1 MQILTFLGFTLLVAV
16 ISYVAT
22 RKTNENSSDGYFLGG
37 RSLTAGVIAGSLL
50 LTNLS
55 TEQIVGLN
63 GSAYQSGLSV
73 MVWETLAAIAM
84 IVTAMFLLP
93 RYLKGGLTTV
103 PGFLAK
109 RFDVTTKTL
118 TSVLF
123 LTGYVVVLLPV
134 ILYSGSIAISGM
146 FNVPELLGVT
156 HTQSIWICVW
166 GIGIIGSIYA
176 IFGGLK
182 AVVIS
187 DSINAIGLLI
197 GGILI
202 PIFGLMLV
210 GDGSILDGLS
220 TLTAE
225 NPEKFKSMG
234 GQTDPVPFYTIFT
247 GMMLV
252 QLFYWGTNQQIIQR
266 ALGAKNLKEGQKG
279 LLLAAFIKIL
289 GPIIVVL
296 PGLIAFHV
304 FQGSIEAAD
313 SAYPMLVK
321 KVLPEVWVGFFA
333 AVLFGAILSSFNSVL
348 NSSVTLFG
356 IDVYKEHLN
365 KDADEKTIVKYGK
378 MFGVILAIASMFIAP
393 LIANAGSLFDYLQE
407 INGIYSIP
415 ILTIIVVGYLTKRV
429 PAKAA
434 KIGLVLG
441 SLLYIVSQF
450 GLKPSFE
457 ASKLNANKEVLV
469 SLAENI
475 NVEVNS
481 LGNGAKEFK
490 LISDNV
496 QELKNAP
503 EITLDLVKRMS
514 GQLSKARS
522 YIFKEK
528 LNAKSATFL
537 KSADSFN
544 GKVSMLKTQA
554 YPHFL
559 DVMAILFLLNAGI
572 MLLIGKISPRKEP
585 YVQEYTQQVDIT
597 PWKYVKQ
604 VGIVISVLVILI
616 YIYFA

>member
-1 MQILTFLGFTLLVAV
+1 MQFLTFIGFTVLVAV
-16 ISYVAT
+16 ISYLKT
-22 RKTNENSSDGYFLGG
+22 RKTKESSSDGYFLGG

-73 MVWETLAAIAM
+73 MVWETLAAVAM

-123 LTGYVVVLLPV
+123 LSGYVVVLLPV
-134 ILYSGSIAISGM
+134 ILYSGSLAISGM
-146 FNVPELLGVT
+146 FDVPELLNVT

-176 IFGGLK
+176 VFGGLK
-182 AVVIS
+182 AVAIS
-187 DSINAIGLLI
+187 DSINALGLLI

-202 PIFGLMLV
+202 PIFGLMLI
-210 GDGSILDGLS
+210 GDGNILDGLS
-220 TLTAE
+220 TLTSE

-234 GQTDPVPFYTIFT
+234 GATDPVPFYTIFT

-279 LLLAAFIKIL
+279 LLLASFIKIL

-296 PGLIAFHV
+296 PGLIAYHI
-304 FQGSIEAAD
+304 FQGNLESAD

-321 KVLPEVWVGFFA
+321 KVLPNAWVGFFA

-348 NSSVTLFG
+348 NSSITLFG
-356 IDVYKEHLN
+356 IDVYKQHLN
-365 KDADEKTIVKYGK
+365 KDADEKTVVKYGK
-378 MFGVILAIASMFIAP
+378 LFGIALAIAAMFIAP
-393 LIANAGSLFDYLQE
+393 LIANAGSLFAYLQE

-429 PAKAA
+429 PAIAA
-434 KIGLVLG
+434 KIGLVSG
-441 SLLYIVSQF
+441 CLLYILSQF
-450 GLKPSFE
+450 ILQPYYVNKALANAEVSGITDE
-457 ASKLNANKEVLV
+457 AT
-469 SLAENI
+469 LA
-475 NVEVNS
+475 
-481 LGNGAKEFK
+481 
-490 LISDNV
+490 LI
-496 QELKNAP
+496 
-503 EITLDLVKRMS
+503 
-514 GQLSKARS
+514 KA
-522 YIFKEK
+522 
-528 LNAKSATFL
+528 
-537 KSADSFN
+537 
-544 GKVSMLKTQA
+544 QA

-559 DVMAILFLLNAGI
+559 DVMAILFVLNIVI
-572 MLLIGKISPRKEP
+572 MLIIGKLKPRKEP
-585 YVQEYTQQVDIT
+585 FVQEYTKQVDIT
-597 PWKYVKQ
+597 PWKYTKQ
-604 VGIVISVLVILI
+604 TGIAICIIVISV

>member
-1 MQILTFLGFTLLVAV
+1 MQIITFLGFTILVAV
-16 ISYVAT
+16 IAYLKT
-22 RKTNENSSDGYFLGG
+22 RNTEEESSDGYFLGG

-63 GSAYQSGLSV
+63 GAAYQSGLSV

-84 IVTAMFLLP
+84 VVTAMFLLP

-123 LTGYVVVLLPV
+123 LSGYVVVLLPV
-134 ILYSGSIAISGM
+134 ILYSGSLAISGM
-146 FNVPELLGVT
+146 FDVPKLLGIT

-176 IFGGLK
+176 VFGGLK
-182 AVVIS
+182 AVVVS

-202 PIFGLMLV
+202 PIFGLMMI
-210 GDGSILDGLS
+210 GDGSLLDGLNI
-220 TLTAE
+220 LTTE

-234 GQTDPVPFYTIFT
+234 GATDPVPFYTIFT

-266 ALGAKNLKEGQKG
+266 ALGAKDLKEGQKG
-279 LLLAAFIKIL
+279 LLLASFIKIL

-296 PGLIAFHV
+296 PGLIAFHL
-304 FQGSIEAAD
+304 FEGNLESAD
-313 SAYPMLVK
+313 SAYPELVR
-321 KVLPEVWVGFFA
+321 KVLPGAWVGFFA

-356 IDVYKEHLN
+356 IDVYKQHIN
-365 KDADEKTIVKYGK
+365 KDADEKTVVKYGK
-378 MFGVILAIASMFIAP
+378 TFGVILAIAAMFIAP

-407 INGIYSIP
+407 INGIYTIP
-415 ILTIIVVGYLTKRV
+415 IFSIIIVGYLTKHV
-429 PAKAA
+429 PAIAA
-434 KIGLVLG
+434 KIGLVSG
-441 SLLYIVSQF
+441 CLLYIISQF
-450 GLKPSFE
+450 FMQPYFVTSALE
-457 ASKLNANKEVLV
+457 AAK
-469 SLAENI
+469 
-475 NVEVNS
+475 S
-481 LGNGAKEFK
+481 LGVTDVKAIA
-490 LISDNV
+490 LI
-496 QELKNAP
+496 EA
-503 EITLDLVKRMS
+503 
-514 GQLSKARS
+514 
-522 YIFKEK
+522 
-528 LNAKSATFL
+528 
-537 KSADSFN
+537 
-544 GKVSMLKTQA
+544 QA

-559 DVMAILFLLNAGI
+559 DVMAILFALNVVI
-572 MLLIGKISPRKEP
+572 MLIIGKIKPREEAFI
-585 YVQEYTQQVDIT
+585 QEYTKQVDIT
-597 PWKYVKQ
+597 PWKYTKPAGIAICV
-604 VGIVISVLVILI
+604 IVIGV

>member
-1 MQILTFLGFTLLVAV
+1 MQFLTFIGFTAFVAI
-16 ISYVAT
+16 ISFYKT
-22 RKTNENSSDGYFLGG
+22 RNTEESSSDGYFLGG

-63 GSAYQSGLSV
+63 GASYASGLSV

-84 IVTAMFLLP
+84 VVTAMFLLP

-103 PGFLAK
+103 PGFLAT

-134 ILYSGSIAISGM
+134 ILYSGSLAISGM
-146 FNVPELLGVT
+146 FDVPELLGVT

-176 IFGGLK
+176 VFGGLK
-182 AVVIS
+182 AVAVS

-202 PIFGLMLV
+202 PIFGLMMI

-220 TLTAE
+220 TLTTE
-225 NPEKFKSMG
+225 NPDKFKSMG
-234 GQTDPVPFYTIFT
+234 GPADPVPFYTIFT

-266 ALGAKNLKEGQKG
+266 ALGAKDLKEGQKG
-279 LLLAAFIKIL
+279 LLLASFIKIL
-289 GPIIVVL
+289 GPLIVVL
-296 PGLIAFHV
+296 PGIIAYHL
-304 FQGSIEAAD
+304 FQGNLESAD

-321 KVLPEVWVGFFA
+321 KVLPGAWVGFFA

-356 IDVYKEHLN
+356 IDVYKEHIN
-365 KDADEKTIVKYGK
+365 KNADEKMIVKYGK
-378 MFGVILAIASMFIAP
+378 TFGGILAIASMFIAP

-429 PAKAA
+429 PAIAA
-434 KIGLVLG
+434 KIGLVSG
-441 SLLYIVSQF
+441 CLLYIISQF
-450 GLKPSFE
+450 FIKDYFINKALETAKATGVTDE
-457 ASKLNANKEVLV
+457 AALTL
-469 SLAENI
+469 
-475 NVEVNS
+475 VEV
-481 LGNGAKEFK
+481 
-490 LISDNV
+490 
-496 QELKNAP
+496 
-503 EITLDLVKRMS
+503 
-514 GQLSKARS
+514 
-522 YIFKEK
+522 
-528 LNAKSATFL
+528 
-537 KSADSFN
+537 
-544 GKVSMLKTQA
+544 QA

-559 DVMAILFLLNAGI
+559 DVMAILFILNVVI
-572 MLLIGKISPRKEP
+572 MLIIGKIKPREEP
-585 YVQEYTQQVDIT
+585 FVQQYTKQVDIT
-597 PWKYVKQ
+597 PWKYINHASIIICI
-604 VGIVISVLVILI
+604 IVIGVYV
-616 YIYFA
+616 YFA

>member
-1 MQILTFLGFTLLVAV
+1 MQFLTFIGFTALVAV
-16 ISYVAT
+16 ISYFKT
-22 RKTNENSSDGYFLGG
+22 RKTEEASSDGYFLGG

-73 MVWETLAAIAM
+73 MVWETLAALAM
-84 IVTAMFLLP
+84 VVTAMFLLP
-93 RYLKGGLTTV
+93 KYLKGGLTTV

-134 ILYSGSIAISGM
+134 ILYSGSLAISGM
-146 FNVPELLGVT
+146 FDIPELLGVT

-166 GIGIIGSIYA
+166 GIGIIGSVYA
-176 IFGGLK
+176 VFGGLK
-182 AVVIS
+182 AVAVS

-202 PIFGLMLV
+202 PIFGLMLI
-210 GDGSILDGLS
+210 GDGSILEGLS
-220 TLTAE
+220 TLTTE
-225 NPEKFKSMG
+225 NPDKFKSMG
-234 GQTDPVPFYTIFT
+234 GTTDPVPFYTIFT

-266 ALGAKNLKEGQKG
+266 ALGAKDLKEGQKG
-279 LLLAAFIKIL
+279 LLLASFIKIL

-296 PGLIAFHV
+296 PGIIAYHL
-304 FQGSIEAAD
+304 FQGNLQSAD

-321 KVLPEVWVGFFA
+321 EVLPESLVGFFA

-356 IDVYKEHLN
+356 IDVYKQHIN
-365 KDADEKTIVKYGK
+365 KDAEEKTVVKYGK
-378 MFGVILAIASMFIAP
+378 AFGVILAIVSMFIAP
-393 LIANAGSLFDYLQE
+393 LIANAGSLFAYLQE

-429 PAKAA
+429 PAIAA
-434 KIGLVLG
+434 KVGLLSG
-441 SLLYIVSQF
+441 CLLYILSQF
-450 GLKPSFE
+450 ILQPYCIDK
-457 ASKLNANKEVLV
+457 ALANAAAAGITDQTA
-469 SLAENI
+469 LA
-475 NVEVNS
+475 
-481 LGNGAKEFK
+481 
-490 LISDNV
+490 LI
-496 QELKNAP
+496 
-503 EITLDLVKRMS
+503 
-514 GQLSKARS
+514 KA
-522 YIFKEK
+522 
-528 LNAKSATFL
+528 
-537 KSADSFN
+537 
-544 GKVSMLKTQA
+544 QA

-559 DVMAILFLLNAGI
+559 DVMAILFVLNIII
-572 MLLIGKISPRKEP
+572 MLVIGKLKPMKEP
-585 YVQEYTQQVDIT
+585 FVQEYTKQVDIT
-597 PWKYVKQ
+597 PWKYTKQ
-604 VGIVISVLVILI
+604 AGIAICVIVIGV